1 MRYFYLDWKDF
12 IITPILIIL
21 ILFIGVMIRNQFIK
35 SDLRKFFM
43 PAVISKLIGSIT
55 IVFIY
60 QFYYEGGDTV
70 HFFKDSTVITDA
82 LTSSPVNAYKILFV
96 SSNENDPD
104 INRFTRRLIFFNDSG
119 CLLLAKVAGIINLF
133 TFSSFLPTSIL
144 MGLLGLTGMWA
155 FFLVLVNIEP
165 SLSKYFAISTLYMP
179 TIFFWG
185 SGLIKDTLVLGA
197 MGWAFYSFYTM
208 FFTFRKPIVSTL
220 IFVLGMYIMV
230 TIKIYVAICL
240 LPALFVWMIL
250 TYNYKIKSTFL
261 KTLTKPLLLTVAV
274 IGGIFATYKLT
285 ENDQKY
291 SFDQIIETSMITGTY
306 IAKVSKIVGGSFY
319 DLGQIEYTFT
329 GILKM
334 IPAGINV
341 TLFRPYLWEVRNPL
355 MLISSLE
362 STFFLALTIYIVFIK
377 TGFFR
382 TLFLINKT
390 PFLIACFVFSL
401 PFAFA
406 VGISTLNFGTLARY
420 KLPLIPFYLSGLYYL
435 NYLAEKNP
443 KPKKQLT

>member
-1 MRYFYLDWKDF
+1 
-12 IITPILIIL
+12 
-21 ILFIGVMIRNQFIK
+21 
-35 SDLRKFFM
+35 M
-43 PAVISKLIGSIT
+43 PAIISKIIGSIT

-82 LTSSPVNAYKILFV
+82 LTSSPVSAYKILLV

-104 INRFTRRLIFFNDSG
+104 INRFTRRLTFFNDEG

-144 MGLLGLTGMWA
+144 MGLLGLTGMWG

-165 SLSKYFAISTLYMP
+165 ALSKYFAISTLYMP
-179 TIFFWG
+179 TVFFWG
-185 SGLIKDTLVLGA
+185 SGIIKDTLVLGA
-197 MGWAFYSFYTM
+197 MGWAVYSFYTM
-208 FFTFRKPIVSTL
+208 FFKFRKPFQSTF
-220 IFVLGMYIMV
+220 IFILAMYMIV
-230 TIKIYVAICL
+230 TIKIYVGICL
-240 LPALFVWMIL
+240 LPALLVWMIL
-250 TYNYKIKSTFL
+250 TYNHTIKSTFL
-261 KTLTKPLLLTVAV
+261 KTLTKPLLLTLAIIAAV
-274 IGGIFATYKLT
+274 FATYKLT
-285 ENDQKY
+285 ENNQRY
-291 SFDQIIETSMITGTY
+291 SFDQIIETSQVTGLY
-306 IAKVSKIVGGSFY
+306 ISQVSKIVGGSVY
-319 DLGQIEYTFT
+319 DLGKIEYTFT

-341 TLFRPYLWEVRNPL
+341 TLFRPYLWEVTNPL

-362 STFFLALTIYIVFIK
+362 STFFLVLTIYIIFIK

-390 PFLIACFVFSL
+390 PFLIACFAFSL

-443 KPKKQLT
+443 KPKKQLA